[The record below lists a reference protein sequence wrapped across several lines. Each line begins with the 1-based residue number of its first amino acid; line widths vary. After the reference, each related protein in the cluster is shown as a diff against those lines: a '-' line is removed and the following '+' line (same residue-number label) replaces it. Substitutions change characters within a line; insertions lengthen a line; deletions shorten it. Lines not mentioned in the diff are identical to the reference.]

1 VKRPITDAERAWI
14 AASAQHYVELTRRY
28 LAGE

>member
-14 AASAQHYVELTRRY
+14 AASALHYVELSRRY